1 MDLGLLIFS
10 IFCSSGVLA
19 IIWLALKPKYPIK
32 YYEEKLLRMEMG
44 NYDGAEIYF
53 KNKYQMVTRVELRNE
68 ISRLKKI
75 NDAVNILFVLLS
87 LIVVCF
93 FYYTYS
99 NQGIDSSSSVLSL
112 FSFLLVLYLIIISV
126 RTIIK
131 NRSK

>member
-10 IFCSSGVLA
+10 IFCSSGAFIFLWG
-19 IIWLALKPKYPIK
+19 IKPKYPIK
-32 YYEEKLLRMEMG
+32 DYEEKLLRMEMG

-75 NDAVNILFVLLS
+75 NDAVNILFVLLC
-87 LIVVCF
+87 LMVVCF
-93 FYYTYS
+93 FYYTFI
-99 NQGIDSSSSVLSL
+99 NQGGDSSVLLL
-112 FSFLLVLYLIIISV
+112 FYFLLVLYLIIISV